1 MTTDTLTR
9 RAKPVPRYTSYPT
22 APHFHTGIG
31 DQTYWTW
38 LAELPADATL
48 SLYFH
53 IPYCD
58 RLCWFCGCHTKQV
71 ARYEPIA
78 SYLVS
83 LHREIEEVARR
94 LGRDRRVVAVHLG
107 GGSPSMLAPEDTLAL
122 GALLRSRF
130 NFAPD
135 AEISI
140 EMDPND
146 MDDARYDALAEFGV
160 TRASL
165 GVQDFDPRVQH
176 AINRIQTF
184 EQTKA
189 VVDAMR
195 ARGVRSVN
203 LDVLYGLPH
212 QTTGSVEA
220 TVAKALSLDP
230 DRMAMFGYAHVPWL
244 KTHQKMIDESAL
256 PSVQDRFE
264 QARAAEAAIVAAG
277 FDAIGIDH
285 FAKPSDSLA
294 IATREGR
301 LHRNFQG
308 YTADSAVAL
317 IGFGASAIGQL
328 PQGYVQNVVPTAD
341 YKRQVGDRGTAIA
354 KGIAL
359 TPEDRVRA
367 YVIER
372 LMCDFAVSRSDLVRR
387 FGREANAVLSEM
399 QFYCENDADG
409 LTAFDGDCFRI
420 TEGNRPFVRSVAA
433 AFDAYLNADGARYS
447 IAV

>member
-1 MTTDTLTR
+1 MSQDTLTR

-22 APHFHTGIG
+22 APHFHTGISN
-31 DQTYWTW
+31 QTYWTW

-83 LHREIEEVARR
+83 LHREIEDVARR
-94 LGRDRRVVAVHLG
+94 VGGDRRVVAVHLG
-107 GGSPSMLAPEDTLAL
+107 GGSPSMLMPEDTLTL

-130 NFAPD
+130 NFAAD
-135 AEISI
+135 AEVSI

-165 GVQDFDPRVQH
+165 GVQDFDPKVQQ

-184 EQTKA
+184 EQTRA

-212 QTTGSVEA
+212 QTVASVEA
-220 TVAKALSLDP
+220 TVAQALSLGP

-277 FDAIGIDH
+277 YDAIGIDH
-285 FAKPSDSLA
+285 FARPADSLA
-294 IATREGR
+294 VAAREGR

-308 YTADSAVAL
+308 YTDDAAVAL
-317 IGFGASAIGQL
+317 LGFGASAIGQL

-341 YKRQVGDRGTAIA
+341 YKRQVDDNGTAIA

-359 TPEDRVRA
+359 MPEDRVRA

-387 FGREANAVLSEM
+387 FGRGANAVLREM
-399 QFYCENDADG
+399 QLYCESDADG
-409 LTAFDGDCFRI
+409 LAEFDGEVFRLA
-420 TEGNRPFVRSVAA
+420 EGNRPFVRSVAA
-433 AFDAYLNADGARYS
+433 TFDAYLNADGARYS